1 MSHKISQEVYF
12 GEKHPFSQGMLIA
25 VRDLR
30 NAVVSSIGAEWS
42 ETDKRSNIKTANDM
56 CNNIDGFAK
65 VKECLLAME
74 LLIAKHCN
82 VERVYVGLS
91 SDFNAYTYPPL
102 YYDDAILD
110 EAFPR
115 SKMVTK
121 SPEELDKF
129 YNDIDS
135 IILDRAN
142 GYRFKS
148 SKNKVM
154 IINIGLNLLLPTQYS
169 KFNFRQVNMTDED
182 VCSII
187 FHEIGHNFQH
197 ILGGCKRMIAN
208 YDMRMAIALSDVLG
222 MLFFPGWS
230 FLTYAIINIFLSDT
244 IGVIKGGDKGAARD
258 HITKILKA
266 HLNTTVNGEKVNR
279 DVLGKAITKDILGV
293 IQRYNSEQKP
303 IPQFIGAVVGL
314 LIRGL
319 IMWWTT
325 TMIMGKKLLI
335 PFIVTDTLVNGVI
348 ADLIGTSKYVDKYKQ
363 YEQFADAF
371 ALAYGFPFPK
381 NFTKAILNLRAGGDV
396 TSDYLPIFKWVPI
409 LGDLS
414 MVTSDAYNERMINI
428 GGYDTDIDR
437 FQNSHRLLL
446 KELEKNNI
454 PKELRDEI
462 LVKIEKLEKENDQLM
477 KDNENSKGL
486 IFTNFI
492 YKLISRN
499 HTNNI
504 DKVGERTDI
513 DRLFDQVE
521 GYANTNDINSAINT
535 NDGIKQYTTISKLIA
550 GSFNKLGDFMKK
562 LPKFKDLE
570 FVNKFDL
577 QPVGGTSFEN
587 ELTSMMGI
595 ESDNAS
601 FGERIVKSLESGDSN
616 PSYSEE
622 AYFGSTHPF
631 SQQMIN
637 HVKNLREELRKLL
650 GASWKD
656 VNKRNLII
664 RKTLEPKD
672 NITDLQKILENMGKC
687 IAFHCNIENAHIGLF
702 PELNAYTIPLSW
714 DSSILFKDMSKGV
727 YKKAGMYYI
736 NERELRTNSD
746 IESQLI
752 KLDDIVLNKD
762 GWKFRNKDGK
772 VFIISLGIPLLLDD
786 NFETSDEDVCSV
798 IFHEIGHNFQQILHG
813 TNQMFIDY
821 YIRSCIQFLYSGP
834 FISILMYFDNLIV
847 GEILKSV
854 VDGSGKSS
862 NIRYDIIREML
873 MGNITVNR
881 DGTITTRDDIGN
893 EMKDY
898 LYKVIKYAREHGA
911 FEKLHAIFKV
921 GRFIFTNISRV
932 IEIGM
937 APLTGIANT
946 LYRNG
951 FNSKYETL
959 IKDNK
964 KYEQFA
970 DMFAVS
976 YGFGSSSAK
985 LYLNTSKFIGEE
997 YPSVAIEPL
1006 NHIPILSV
1014 IVAENRLRNLKMMYN
1029 VNGYDE
1035 HYVRIAQAHRAL
1047 EYELKNNKGITSKQ
1061 RSEIEEHMKII
1072 KSDYDE
1078 YRKLEM
1084 ENFRGKGSLSKR
1096 LMDKFRSG
1104 DITSVADESGIVDQ
1118 VLEVIKNYEENGN
1131 KVVGPKIV
1139 EDFKSVNG
1147 LSKFKERMTSM
1158 LSKNISELNDKFK
1171 IKLPFSKNESD
1182 LLL

>member
-12 GEKHPFSQGMLIA
+12 GEKHPFSQAMLAA
-25 VRDLR
+25 VKDLR
-30 NAVVSSIGAEWS
+30 NSVVSSIGAEWS
-42 ETDKRSNIKTANDM
+42 ETDKRSNIKTANGIQ
-56 CNNIDGFAK
+56 NNVAEFEKIKAS
-65 VKECLLAME
+65 LANME
-74 LLIAKHCN
+74 SIIAKNCN

-91 SDFNAYTYPPL
+91 SDFNAYTYPPI
-102 YYDDAILD
+102 YYDDAILN

-115 SKMVTK
+115 SKSVVK
-121 SPEELDKF
+121 SPEQLDKF
-129 YNDIDS
+129 YKDIDA
-135 IILDRAN
+135 IILDRSN
-142 GYRFKS
+142 GYKFKN

-169 KFNFRQVNMTDED
+169 KFNFNQVNMTDED
-182 VCSII
+182 VCAII

-197 ILGGCKRMIAN
+197 ILGGSKRMIAN
-208 YDMRMAIALSDVLG
+208 YDMRSAINLSDMVG
-222 MLFFPGWS
+222 EIIVPGWA
-230 FLTYAIINIFLSDT
+230 LMTWVILNIFLSDT
-244 IGVIKGGDKGAARD
+244 IGVIKDADKPEARD
-258 HITKILKA
+258 HITKLLKS
-266 HLNTTVNGEKVNR
+266 HLNTMVNGEYVSR
-279 DVLGKAITKDILGV
+279 DVIGKNLTKDIIAV
-293 IQRYNSEQKP
+293 VKAYDKQQKE
-303 IPQFIGAVVGL
+303 IPQIVAKLFELVV
-314 LIRGL
+314 RGL

-325 TMIMGKKLLI
+325 GMIIAKKLLI
-335 PFIVTDTLVNGVI
+335 PYIVTDRLVNSAI
-348 ADLIGTSKYVDKYKQ
+348 ADLLGTTKFVDKYKQ

-381 NFTKAILNLRAGGDV
+381 NFAKAIVNMRDSLSVTGDF
-396 TSDYLPIFKWVPI
+396 LPIFKWIPLV
-409 LGDLS
+409 GDIS
-414 MVTSDAYNERMINI
+414 MIANDAYNERIINKV
-428 GGYDTDIDR
+428 GYDTDIDR

-446 KELEKNNI
+446 KEMEKNNL
-454 PKELRDEI
+454 PNELKVEI
-462 LVKIEKLEKENDQLM
+462 LAKIEKLEKENEQLL
-477 KDNENSKGL
+477 KDNNNSKGM

-492 YKLISRN
+492 YKYISK
-499 HTNNI
+499 HSTNNI
-504 DKVGERTDI
+504 DNVSNRTDI

-521 GYANTNDINSAINT
+521 RYANTNDINAAINT
-535 NDGIKQYTTISKLIA
+535 NDSIKQYATISKLIA
-550 GSFNKLGDFMKK
+550 GSFNKLGDFMKT
-562 LPKFKDLE
+562 LPRFKELDYLNR
-570 FVNKFDL
+570 FN
-577 QPVGGTSFEN
+577 PIAATGFEG
-587 ELTSMMGI
+587 ELTSLIIGN
-595 ESDNAS
+595 ENSA
-601 FGERIVKSLESGDSN
+601 FGENVLKSLENDEIN
-616 PSYSEE
+616 LDDNTYSEE

-631 SQQMIN
+631 SQQMVN

-672 NITDLQKILENMGKC
+672 NIADLQKILENMGKC

-727 YKKAGMYYI
+727 YKKAGMYYV
-736 NERELRTNSD
+736 NEKELRTNSD
-746 IESQLI
+746 IESKLI

-834 FISILMYFDNLIV
+834 FINILMYFDNIIV
-847 GEILKSV
+847 REILRSV
-854 VDGSGKSS
+854 VDGSNKNS
-862 NIRYDIIREML
+862 NMRYDIIREML
-873 MGNITVNR
+873 IGNVTINR

-898 LYKVIKYAREHGA
+898 LYKVIKSAREHGA

-921 GRFIFTNISRV
+921 GRFIFTNISRI

-937 APLTGIANT
+937 APLTGITNAM
-946 LYRNG
+946 YRNG

-1131 KVVGPKIV
+1131 KVVGPKII